1 MTGWLSGAAL
11 SGAAF
16 MAYAVRGR
24 SSSVFGKSF
33 YRGPADRPCI
43 ALTYDDGPGKSTPQI
58 LDLLDLYSAKATFFQ
73 CGAHVARLPAIA
85 REVLRR
91 GHEIGN
97 HTYDHPNLAFKSRR
111 IMREQLARTQAVIA
125 ETSGVQPK
133 WFRAPY
139 GVRWP
144 GLGAVQAELGL
155 TGVMWTVI
163 GRDWKMH
170 GAAIA
175 ARISREVTNGG
186 IVCLHD
192 GRELIADPD
201 ITSTIEA
208 TRQLLPLLQSRGYR
222 FVTISE
228 LLCPTT
234 S

>member
-1 MTGWLSGAAL
+1 
-11 SGAAF
+11 

-24 SSSVFGKSF
+24 SSRVFGSSF
-33 YRGPADRPCI
+33 YKGPQDRPYI
-43 ALTYDDGPGKSTPQI
+43 ALTYDDGPSRSTAQI

-73 CGAHVARLPAIA
+73 CGVHVARLPDLA
-85 REVLRR
+85 REVLSR

-97 HTYDHPNLAFKSRR
+97 HTYDHPNLAFQSRQVIR
-111 IMREQLARTQAVIA
+111 GQIARTQSIIA
-125 ETSGVQPK
+125 GTTGIQPR

-144 GLGAVQAELGL
+144 GLGQIQRDLGL
-155 TGVMWTVI
+155 TNVMWTVI
-163 GRDWKMH
+163 GKDWKH
-170 GAAIA
+170 DGPEVAS
-175 ARISREVTNGG
+175 RISRKVSNGG

-192 GRELIADPD
+192 GRELMADPD

-228 LLCPTT
+228 LLCPMT
-234 S
+234 